1 MVDLE
6 PKHLI
11 PFCLDEYL
19 EKIRS
24 MILQMIQLESIL
36 PEIIFFQ
43 STLLIFPPFFLN
55 LMCLYLNY
63 EFSCVISK
71 EKTYF
76 VTILF

>member
-36 PEIIFFQ
+36 PEIIFFAHIPA
-43 STLLIFPPFFLN
+43 IF
-55 LMCLYLNY
+55 
-63 EFSCVISK
+63 SK
-71 EKTYF
+71 FDVFIFE
-76 VTILF
+76 L